1 VASRG
6 RTSSTSAV
14 IEALGQLFALYIM
27 CMKCFN
33 YSPLLYVIET
43 GDKTVRQ
50 RKPGPLFTSF
60 LYFSLWL
67 CNVSLTNEL
76 LYFSIH
82 LRLLMLYDFII
93 VGAGSA
99 GCVLA
104 NRLTEDPTCK
114 VLLLEA
120 GGRGGFQ
127 TNIPGAYAILH
138 NSAVDWAFWTEPQT
152 HVGNRK
158 LFIPR
163 GKALGG
169 CSTTNAM
176 AYVRGNQEDYN
187 EWAALDNEGWSFQDI
202 LPYFKKSEHHEVFD
216 GIYHSQEGPLHV
228 SFARHPSRLTKH
240 FVEACVEKGIPYNED
255 YNGEM
260 QLGASLLQYTIKNNK
275 RQSTAT
281 AFLRPVMQRPNLT
294 VRTNAWVKQILIE
307 KDTAVGVEL
316 LTGKGTEK
324 ISCQKEVIVCAGA
337 IKSPQLLLLSGIGDR
352 EMLRK
357 AGIEAKI
364 DLPGVGHNLQD
375 HLWTHVS
382 NLCNIPTANRDIRPF
397 NQLKGILQY
406 LLFNKGPFCNSPIE
420 ANAFFKTAD
429 ELARPDI
436 QLHFAPF
443 YIGNDY
449 QTNLY
454 DIKTY
459 PTENGFSILTIL
471 LHPQSR
477 GFVAL
482 RSNNPLD
489 PPLIQPNF
497 LQHEKDKTTLLKG
510 LKKTME
516 IADATAFKL
525 YSVAGLHHP
534 ARHAPEE
541 ELLAH
546 IDKSLETLYHPVGT
560 CNMGNDQMAVVND
573 KLQVHGVSGLRIMD
587 ASIMPTIVSGNTN
600 AACIMIGEKGA
611 DLIKGSLDLRS
622 RLSLNPSQLKFE

>member
-1 VASRG
+1 MV
-6 RTSSTSAV
+6 
-14 IEALGQLFALYIM
+14 
-27 CMKCFN
+27 
-33 YSPLLYVIET
+33 
-43 GDKTVRQ
+43 
-50 RKPGPLFTSF
+50 
-60 LYFSLWL
+60 
-67 CNVSLTNEL
+67 
-76 LYFSIH
+76 
-82 LRLLMLYDFII
+82 YDFVI
-93 VGAGSA
+93 VGAGST

-104 NRLTEDPTCK
+104 NRLTEDPACK

-120 GGRGGFQ
+120 GGSAGFLS
-127 TNIPGAYAILH
+127 NIPGAYGTLH
-138 NSAVDWAFWTEPQT
+138 NSAIDWAFWTEPQT

-176 AYVRGNQEDYN
+176 AYARGNQEDYN
-187 EWAALDNEGWSFQDI
+187 EWAALGNEGWSFQDI
-202 LPYFKKSEHHEVFD
+202 LPYFIKSEHHEVFD
-216 GIYHSQEGPLHV
+216 GIYHSQEGPLHI
-228 SFARHPSRLTKH
+228 SFAKQPSRLSKQ
-240 FVEACVEKGIPYNED
+240 FVEACVEKAIPFNED

-260 QLGASLLQYTIKNNK
+260 QLGASLLQYTIRNNK

-281 AFLRPVMQRPNLT
+281 AFLRPAMRRPNLFI
-294 VRTNAWVKQILIE
+294 RTNALVKQILIE
-307 KDTAVGVEL
+307 NGRAAGVEV

-324 ISCQKEVIVCAGA
+324 ISCRKEVVVSAGA

-352 EMLRK
+352 EILRQS
-357 AGIEAKI
+357 GIEVKL

-375 HLWTHVS
+375 HVWTHVS
-382 NLCNIPTANRDIRPF
+382 NLSNIPTTNRDIRPF
-397 NQLKGILQY
+397 NQLKGMLQY
-406 LLFNKGPFCNSPIE
+406 LVFNKGPLCNSPIE
-420 ANAFFKTAD
+420 ANAFFKTSD
-429 ELARPDI
+429 EPGRPDI

-449 QTNLY
+449 RTNIY

-459 PTENGFSILTIL
+459 PKENGFSILTIL
-471 LHPQSR
+471 LRPQSM

-489 PPLIQPNF
+489 SPIIQPNF
-497 LQHEKDKTTLLKG
+497 FEHENDKTTLLKG

-516 IADATAFKL
+516 LADATAFKI

-534 ARHAPEE
+534 ARHATEE

-546 IDKSLETLYHPVGT
+546 ISKSLETLYHPVGT
-560 CNMGNDQMAVVND
+560 CKMGKDEMAVVND
-573 KLQVHGVSGLRIMD
+573 KLQVHGLSGLRIMD

-611 DLIKGSLDLRS
+611 DLIKGSLDIRS
-622 RLSLNPSQLKFE
+622 RPSWTSTSQPTENATN